1 MTGTR
6 IGALALLALGLS
18 GCPKVPP
25 PIAAPPTRDDLYVV
39 VAGPEG
45 HVGAVVVTA
54 GGEVQTLDQPYAAV
68 RIRTEGRLETATST
82 PAEVQATFGA
92 ALSAQP
98 PRPVTFIL
106 YFREGTDEL
115 TTESRQAVD
124 QVSAEI
130 ARRPAP
136 EVVVIGHTD
145 RVGSVAYNDALSLQ
159 RAARVRTELIRLGL
173 VAGDIRL
180 EGRGKREPLVPTE
193 DEVPEPRNRRVEI
206 TVR

>member
-1 MTGTR
+1 
-6 IGALALLALGLS
+6 
-18 GCPKVPP
+18 
-25 PIAAPPTRDDLYVV
+25 
-39 VAGPEG
+39 
-45 HVGAVVVTA
+45 
-54 GGEVQTLDQPYAAV
+54 
-68 RIRTEGRLETATST
+68 
-82 PAEVQATFGA
+82 
-92 ALSAQP
+92 
-98 PRPVTFIL
+98 VTFIL

-115 TTESRQAVD
+115 TTESRQALD